1 VKVVDKK
8 VPQESG
14 QPPALLTE
22 DSDLAALPVGEA
34 GRNSGPGA
42 FAYAES
48 ILALLAVISVGYD
61 HPTYLWTY
69 PAEWGGYRSLVLSF
83 GLVGL
88 ALLAIW
94 NLVSYRPARARSA
107 VVGDRVWWIAGAVLL
122 ATIGLSIVAAIA
134 PILTLARLVEVAIGL
149 AAASAIARR
158 PALARWLV
166 VGLAALVLV
175 ELPVALLQQVTQ
187 STFPEGTLLGAGGEI
202 PASAPGAFVVFGAN
216 GLRWERA
223 MGTFI
228 HPNLLG
234 GFVALTLVLG
244 LPQVLSARGSRGF
257 WLAVWAAGWI
267 LLGLAFSRTAVLAL
281 VIGGA
286 IIVCAALRTERRWQF
301 LLVPPALVALGALL
315 LDLAIAHD
323 VVAGWFI
330 PSAATLGGPSVAQ
343 RGLSVTIALDLIR
356 AHPVLG
362 IGAGNFTLAELLPP
376 IDAAMVDPVH
386 VVPLL
391 VTAEAGPLAGLA
403 WLALVLSPVF
413 RASRPEARLSPSALA
428 GLGASAAL
436 LTIGLLDHYL
446 WSLPTGR
453 ALFWLTLGIARSGLS
468 MTGEP
473 EVTNG

>member
-1 VKVVDKK
+1 
-8 VPQESG
+8 
-14 QPPALLTE
+14 
-22 DSDLAALPVGEA
+22 
-34 GRNSGPGA
+34 
-42 FAYAES
+42 
-48 ILALLAVISVGYD
+48 
-61 HPTYLWTY
+61 
-69 PAEWGGYRSLVLSF
+69 
-83 GLVGL
+83 
-88 ALLAIW
+88 
-94 NLVSYRPARARSA
+94 
-107 VVGDRVWWIAGAVLL
+107 
-122 ATIGLSIVAAIA
+122 
-134 PILTLARLVEVAIGL
+134 
-149 AAASAIARR
+149 
-158 PALARWLV
+158 
-166 VGLAALVLV
+166 
-175 ELPVALLQQVTQ
+175 LLQQVTQ

-234 GFVALTLVLG
+234 GFVALSLVLG
-244 LPQVLSARGSRGF
+244 LPQVLAARASRGF
-257 WLAVWAAGWI
+257 WLAVWAAGWV

-286 IIVCAALRTERRWQF
+286 VIVCAALRTERRWQV
-301 LLVPPALVALGALL
+301 LVVPPALVALGALL
-315 LDLAIAHD
+315 FDLAIAHD

-343 RGLSVTIALDLIR
+343 LVLSVTIALDLIR

-391 VTAEAGPLAGLA
+391 VIAEAGPLAGLA
-403 WLALVLSPVF
+403 WLALVVSPVI
-413 RASRPEARLSPSALA
+413 RLRGPGSRLSPRALA
-428 GLGASAAL
+428 GLGVSAAL

-446 WSLPTGR
+446 WTLPTGR
-453 ALFWLTLGIARSGLS
+453 ALFWLSLGIARSGLS

-473 EVTNG
+473 EVANG

>member
-1 VKVVDKK
+1 MKVVERNAR
-8 VPQESG
+8 PASG
-14 QPPALLTE
+14 QPFG
-22 DSDLAALPVGEA
+22 PVGEA
-34 GRNSGPGA
+34 GRSSGTSA
-42 FAYAES
+42 FFSAEP
-48 ILALLAVISVGYD
+48 ILALLVVITIGYD
-61 HPTYLWTY
+61 RPTYLWTY
-69 PAEWGGYRSLVLSF
+69 PAEWGGYRSLVLGFS
-83 GLVGL
+83 LLGL

-94 NLVSYRPARARSA
+94 NWVSGRPAKASGA
-107 VVGDRVWWIAGAVLL
+107 VAGDRVWLIAGTALL
-122 ATIGLSIVAAIA
+122 ATVAMSMVAALA
-134 PILTLARLVEVAIGL
+134 PVLSLARLVEVAIGL
-149 AAASAIARR
+149 AAAGAIARR

-166 VGLAALVLV
+166 FGLAALVLV

-234 GFVALTLVLG
+234 GFVALSLVLG
-244 LPQVLSARGSRGF
+244 LPQVLAARASRGF
-257 WLAVWAAGWI
+257 WLAVWAAGWV

-286 IIVCAALRTERRWQF
+286 VIVCAALRTERRWQV
-301 LLVPPALVALGALL
+301 LVVPPALVALGALL
-315 LDLAIAHD
+315 FDLAIAHD

-391 VTAEAGPLAGLA
+391 VIAEAGPLAGLA
-403 WLALVLSPVF
+403 WLALVVSPVI
-413 RASRPEARLSPSALA
+413 RLRGPGSRLSPRALA
-428 GLGASAAL
+428 GLGVSAAL

-446 WSLPTGR
+446 WTLPTGR
-453 ALFWLTLGIARSGLS
+453 ALFWLSLGIARSGLS

-473 EVTNG
+473 EVANG